1 MTSPSPEP
9 TPETVDPTPTPT
21 TTPTT
26 TTPEPTAQSRGQRR
40 ATDPLRASR
49 TSSFYTAVIG
59 LGVVLVL
66 LIIFIAQNTEK
77 SDIRFLWWEGSAP
90 QAVLLLIATA
100 AGIFLTAVASSLR
113 LLQVKRRVKRE
124 RKR

>member
-1 MTSPSPEP
+1 MTSTSSGTTPDPVEPSPTTPVVP
-9 TPETVDPTPTPT
+9 TGPT
-21 TTPTT
+21 TQT
-26 TTPEPTAQSRGQRR
+26 RGQRK
-40 ATDPLRASR
+40 ADDPLRASR
-49 TSSFYTAVIG
+49 TSGFYTGVIV

-66 LIIFIAQNTEK
+66 LIIFIAQNTE
-77 SDIRFLWWEGSAP
+77 SSSIQFLVWEGTAP